1 MKQASIDKQYAIIR
15 VEKVKRPADIR
26 KREAHN
32 LRTEKTPNADPERLA
47 MDQEL
52 VNLAGRPAEELVAE
66 RIKEAIG
73 SRKVRGDQVHCME
86 VIMTGSPAAFE
97 RDAQGNVPDQRGSQ
111 WLADELKFAKERW
124 GKNLV
129 GFMLHQDEKTP
140 HIHAFVVPIT
150 EKGRLNAN
158 ELFTP
163 KTLSELQTDYGVA
176 MKDYG
181 MERGLAGS
189 RASHKGMREMYALQG
204 QTAAQLAPLIGP
216 VATPEF
222 QLAKPTRGERAMDID
237 GYLKREQDRLNA
249 LLAAVVQ
256 EGNSKLALA
265 GDIAIAK
272 AGEADQARGNRN
284 WVAAE
289 KKRKTE
295 LSGEVEELNKKV
307 GDLRDIL
314 SLKELEIKILN
325 QDAAQVKV
333 AEAYQVEQQ
342 AMQRDQLA
350 LQVAQGPPP
359 ADLLKRGQEL
369 WEAERVKATTMLAK
383 KLELPLASEAEYY
396 ERVRSSGYSWGQRA
410 PDKPQELIE
419 NRTGARFTWVQVKPG
434 GPEAPALATQI
445 AQAVQATEQ
454 AKQEREQ
461 ASIARQLA
469 AMREDERK
477 WHLNKEY
484 DTLRAFSSERGQRDY
499 AVARIRVPHVN
510 VAGMVASLGRNTAV
524 ADEKPGKDGLTGINL
539 CYNPRTT
546 GASARISA
554 VLAETVALGGEIF
567 ERDEAKA
574 IRQKNTVSD
583 HDLAANYV
591 VEKNKEKGIEM

>member
-1 MKQASIDKQYAIIR
+1 MKPASTEKQYAIIR

-26 KREAHN
+26 QREAHN
-32 LRTEKTPNADPERLA
+32 LRTKETPNADPERLA

-52 VNLAGRPAEELVAE
+52 INLAGRPLEELVNE

-73 SRKVRGDQVHCME
+73 SRKVRADQVLCME
-86 VIMTGSPAAFE
+86 VVMTGSPDAFE
-97 RDAQGNVPDQRGSQ
+97 RDAKGNVPDQRGSQ
-111 WLADELKFAKERW
+111 WVAAELQFAKERW
-124 GKNLV
+124 GKNLIS
-129 GFMLHQDEKTP
+129 FMLHQDEKTP

-189 RASHKGMREMYALQG
+189 RASHKDMREMYALQT
-204 QTAAQLAPLIGP
+204 QTAAQLAPLLKP
-216 VATPEF
+216 VVTPEF
-222 QLAKPTRGERAMDID
+222 QLATPTKWERTIDID
-237 GYLKREQDRLNA
+237 GYLKREQDRINE
-249 LLAAVVQ
+249 LLAAVVK
-256 EGNSKLALA
+256 EGNNKLALA
-265 GDIAIAK
+265 GGIAVAK
-272 AGEADQARGNRN
+272 AGEANQARGNRN

-289 KKRKTE
+289 KKQKTE
-295 LSGEVEELNKKV
+295 LSGKVDELGLKVEV
-307 GDLRDIL
+307 
-314 SLKELEIKILN
+314 KELEIKNLLEKT
-325 QDAAQVKV
+325 AQVKA
-333 AEAYQVEQQ
+333 AEARQVERQ
-342 AMQRDQLA
+342 AVQRDQLA
-350 LQVAQGPPP
+350 LQVAQGTPP

-369 WEAERVKATTMLAK
+369 WEAERVAATAMLAK
-383 KLELPLASEAEYY
+383 RLELPLASEAEYY
-396 ERVRSSGYSWGQRA
+396 ERVRNSGYRWGRRA

-419 NRTGARFTWVQVKPG
+419 NRTGARFTWSQVKPG

-469 AMREDERK
+469 AMDESKRQL
-477 WHLNKEY
+477 HLSIEY
-484 DTLRAFSSERGQRDY
+484 GALQKLSSEQGDSGY
-499 AVARIRVPHVN
+499 AVARIRVPHAN
-510 VAGMVASLGRNTAV
+510 VADIVARLGRNTAV
-524 ADEKPGKDGLTGINL
+524 ADEKADTDGLTGINL
-539 CYNPRTT
+539 CYNPRAT
-546 GASARISA
+546 GNSARISA
-554 VLAETVALGGEIF
+554 VLAEAVALGGEVF

-583 HDLAANYV
+583 HSLAANYV
-591 VEKNKEKGIEM
+591 VEKKKERGIGR

>member
-32 LRTEKTPNADPERLA
+32 LRTEETPNADPKRLA

-52 VNLAGRPAEELVAE
+52 VNLVGRPVEELVAE

-73 SRKVRGDQVHCME
+73 SRKVRGDQVLCME
-86 VIMTGSPAAFE
+86 VVMTGSPAAFE
-97 RDAQGNVPDQRGSQ
+97 RDAQGNVPDQRGTT

-129 GFMLHQDEKTP
+129 SFMLHQDEKTP

-189 RASHKGMREMYALQG
+189 RASHKGMREMYALQE

-222 QLAKPTRGERAMDID
+222 QLAKPTRSERAIDID
-237 GYLKREQDRLNA
+237 GYLKREQGRINA
-249 LLAAVVQ
+249 LIAAVVT
-256 EGNSKLALA
+256 EGNRKLALA
-265 GDIAIAK
+265 GDIAVAK

-289 KKRKTE
+289 KKQKTE
-295 LSGEVEELNKKV
+295 LGWKLDS
-307 GDLRDIL
+307 
-314 SLKELEIKILN
+314 KELENKNLTEKLG
-325 QDAAQVKV
+325 QAQAAEARQAEKQAAQ
-333 AEAYQVEQQ
+333 
-342 AMQRDQLA
+342 RDRLA
-350 LQVAQGPPP
+350 LQVAQGTPP

-369 WEAERVKATTMLAK
+369 WEAERAQATVMLAK
-383 KLELPLASEAEYY
+383 RLELPLASEAEYY
-396 ERVRSSGYSWGQRA
+396 ERVRNSGYSWGRRA

-419 NRTGARFTWVQVKPG
+419 NRTGARFTWAQVTPG
-434 GPEAPALATQI
+434 GPEAPNLATQI
-445 AQAVQATEQ
+445 AQAIQATEQ

-461 ASIARQLA
+461 ASAARQLA
-469 AMREDERK
+469 AMQESKRQL
-477 WHLNKEY
+477 HLSLEY
-484 DTLRAFSSERGQRDY
+484 GALQKFSSEQGY
-499 AVARIRVPHVN
+499 SNAVARIRVPSAN
-510 VAGMVASLGRNTAV
+510 VADMVARLGRNTAV
-524 ADEKPGKDGLTGINL
+524 ADEKADTDGLTGINL
-539 CYNPRTT
+539 CYNPRAT
-546 GASARISA
+546 GTSARISA
-554 VLAETVALGGEIF
+554 ALAAAAALGGEVF

-574 IRQKNTVSD
+574 VRQKNTASD
-583 HDLAANYV
+583 HSLASNYV
-591 VEKNKEKGIEM
+591 IEKKKDKGIEM

>member
-1 MKQASIDKQYAIIR
+1 MKQASIDRQYAIIR

-32 LRTEKTPNADPERLA
+32 LRTEETPNADPARLA

-86 VIMTGSPAAFE
+86 VVMTGSPAAFE
-97 RDAQGNVPDQRGSQ
+97 RDAQGNVPDQRGTQ

-158 ELFTP
+158 EMFTP
-163 KTLSELQTDYGVA
+163 QTLSELQTDYGIA

-189 RASHKGMREMYALQG
+189 RASHKGMREMYALQE

-222 QLAKPTRGERAMDID
+222 QLAKPTLIERTAGLD

-249 LLAAVVQ
+249 LLAAVVN
-256 EGNSKLALA
+256 EGNSKLVLA

-289 KKRKTE
+289 KKLNTE
-295 LSGEVEELNKKV
+295 LSGKVDELGLKL
-307 GDLRDIL
+307 DF
-314 SLKELEIKILN
+314 KELEIKTLV
-325 QDAAQVKV
+325 QRAAQVQA
-333 AEAYQVEQQ
+333 AEASRVEQQ
-342 AMQRDQLA
+342 AAQRDQLA
-350 LQVAQGPPP
+350 LQIAQGTPP

-369 WEAERVKATTMLAK
+369 WEAERVKATAMLAK

-396 ERVRSSGYSWGQRA
+396 ERVRNSGYSWGQHA
-410 PDKPQELIE
+410 PDKSQELIE
-419 NRTGARFTWVQVKPG
+419 NRTGARFTWAQVKPG
-434 GPEAPALATQI
+434 GPEAPVLVTQI

-454 AKQEREQ
+454 AKKESEQ
-461 ASIARQLA
+461 ASTARQLA
-469 AMREDERK
+469 AMRDDERQR
-477 WHLNKEY
+477 HLNKEY
-484 DTLRAFSSERGQRDY
+484 DTLQKFTSERGQRDH
-499 AVARIRVPHVN
+499 AVARIRVPHAN
-510 VAGMVASLGRNTAV
+510 AAGIVASLGSNTAV
-524 ADEKPGKDGLTGINL
+524 KDEKPGKDGLTGINL
-539 CYNPRTT
+539 SYNPRTT
-546 GASARISA
+546 GASARVSA
-554 VLAETVALGGEIF
+554 VLAEAVALGGEVF
-567 ERDEAKA
+567 EQNEVKA
-574 IRQKNTVSD
+574 TRQKNTAFD
-583 HDLAANYV
+583 HGLAANYV
-591 VEKNKEKGIEM
+591 VEKNKEKGIEG